1 MTAIELLLQRQ
12 SNPLL
17 TTPAP
22 DAPDLDNILSAGMRV
37 PDHACLKPWHF
48 TVIQHDGLQRLS
60 DLFVEALNLDGVSNE
75 NSNNEETI
83 SDLEKKLA
91 KTKKMPF
98 RAPMIII
105 ISTKYKDHIK
115 VPKSEQ
121 LIAAGCANHA
131 MQMAAV
137 ALGYDAMWR
146 TGEFS
151 YNSVVK
157 KGLNIDEMDDIVGF
171 LYIGT
176 ATKTV
181 ALKPVRDYKDNVS
194 YWN

>member
-48 TVIQHDGLQRLS
+48 TVIQNAGLQRLS
-60 DLFVEALNLDGVSNE
+60 ELFVEALNHDAA
-75 NSNNEETI
+75 NSAEAI
-83 SDLEKKLA
+83 SELEKKIA

-105 ISTKYKDHIK
+105 ISTKYNDHNK

-146 TGEFS
+146 TGALA

-157 KGLNIDEMDDIVGF
+157 KGLNIDEGEDIVGF
-171 LYIGT
+171 LYVGT
-176 ATKTV
+176 ATKTA
-181 ALKPVRDYKDNVS
+181 ALKPVRDYKNNVS